1 MSEQQETQWTPEEQH
16 ALDFPAENLTGF
28 DYDDITIWGTKTNP
42 ADLTPEE
49 VTKMWFVVQRYRRE
63 LVEEGARTDAELAA
77 LRAWQRDGTIA
88 VTGDGRRGRVARGA
102 VSEWEDEMVT
112 IEEIQNVFDKS
123 GLVYVED
130 RDTALKPVVEQLSDG
145 IFVGFY
151 ADPNAE
157 WVDSEKLGNT
167 PEEALVRAKELVAD

>member
-77 LRAWQRDGTIA
+77 LRADAARLREALTGARDAAFSIGQIA
-88 VTGDGRRGRVARGA
+88 DYPADLGFMSATPHDVVHELGKRGYQIYEALAAIVPERGDG
-102 VSEWEDEMVT
+102 
-112 IEEIQNVFDKS
+112 N
-123 GLVYVED
+123 
-130 RDTALKPVVEQLSDG
+130 
-145 IFVGFY
+145 
-151 ADPNAE
+151 
-157 WVDSEKLGNT
+157 
-167 PEEALVRAKELVAD
+167 